1 MAGKRIEGK
10 MLLVGFD
17 EKYFDCQSSASLTIT
32 RNTTETD
39 ACKPINGDSFDEG
52 GWAENSSSSR
62 TWTISMSGA
71 VFNEV
76 ATGATSTN
84 NLGIIE
90 KMLNGD
96 GQVEVVYRTNSALG
110 AGYMYTGTAI
120 VTSYTENA
128 DVEGNASF
136 DVEFLGTGA
145 PVMTPITESSL
156 QRLDDEG

>member
-39 ACKPINGDSFDEG
+39 ACKPINGDVDEA
-52 GWAENSSSSR
+52 GWTETTSSSR

-136 DVEFLGTGA
+136 DVEFQGTGA
-145 PVMTPITESSL
+145 LVMTPITEGSL